1 MNVLIS
7 KLKEKKHKLHD
18 LKPLLFNFLIIVHC
32 PTYKDNFRSL
42 KKSVC
47 VWGGVDID
55 QASLFSSKGSLMT
68 PTHWFY
74 LRVALEIFPTNLNEQ
89 ICAAFLFLKVGI

>member
-18 LKPLLFNFLIIVHC
+18 LKPSLFSFLIIVHC
-32 PTYKDNFRSL
+32 PTYKDNFRNL
-42 KKSVC
+42 KKR
-47 VWGGVDID
+47 GGGGALDID

-68 PTHWFY
+68 PTHWFC

-89 ICAAFLFLKVGI
+89 IYFYHSVFIS